1 MQKSSYLT
9 QDITTKYQIKKKI
22 HILKIS
28 YSVLDVVEINIISKL
43 QMY

>member
-9 QDITTKYQIKKKI
+9 QDITTKYQIEKNTY
-22 HILKIS
+22 ILKIS
-28 YSVLDVVEINIISKL
+28 YSVLDVQETNIISKL